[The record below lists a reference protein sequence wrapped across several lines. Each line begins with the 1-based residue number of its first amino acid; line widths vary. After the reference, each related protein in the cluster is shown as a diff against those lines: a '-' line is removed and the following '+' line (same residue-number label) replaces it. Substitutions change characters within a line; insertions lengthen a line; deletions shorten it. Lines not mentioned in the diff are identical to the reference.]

1 MTLRI
6 RSMAMRQGSDS
17 LRWLMTVGGGLMVAG
32 AVAVMCAVLVM
43 PAGLSALTLTVAPW
57 AFLVGAA
64 VYVLVQRLQS
74 EKSASLTVNRLL
86 SIRFLS
92 GICFVVSG
100 LLMVE
105 QYNGFLKPVVVSDI
119 SSYMLYMQIVH
130 NNWVVLLLI
139 GSLLQLYTSYRLSA
153 ETRC

>member
-1 MTLRI
+1 M
-6 RSMAMRQGSDS
+6 
-17 LRWLMTVGGGLMVAG
+17 LMLAGAALMVAG
-32 AVAVMCAVLVM
+32 AVLVMCAVLVM
-43 PAGLSALTLTVAPW
+43 QEEHRTLTLAVAPW
-57 AFLVGAA
+57 AFLAGTV
-64 VYVLVQRLQS
+64 VYVLVQRLQA
-74 EKSASLTVNRLL
+74 EKSTSLTVNRLL

-92 GICFVVSG
+92 GICFIVSG
-100 LLMVE
+100 LFMVE

-153 ETRC
+153 EIKS

>member
-1 MTLRI
+1 MH
-6 RSMAMRQGSDS
+6 M
-17 LRWLMTVGGGLMVAG
+17 LMLTGAALMVAG
-32 AVAVMCAVLVM
+32 AVLVMCAVLVM
-43 PAGLSALTLTVAPW
+43 QEEHRTLTLAVAPW
-57 AFLVGAA
+57 AFLAGTV
-64 VYVLVQRLQS
+64 VYVLVQRLQA

-92 GICFVVSG
+92 GICFIVSG
-100 LLMVE
+100 LFMVE

-153 ETRC
+153 EIKS

>member
-1 MTLRI
+1 M
-6 RSMAMRQGSDS
+6 
-17 LRWLMTVGGGLMVAG
+17 LMLTGAALMVAG
-32 AVAVMCAVLVM
+32 AVLVMCAVLVM
-43 PAGLSALTLTVAPW
+43 QEEHRTLTLAVAPW
-57 AFLVGAA
+57 AFLAGTV
-64 VYVLVQRLQS
+64 VYVLVQRLQA
-74 EKSASLTVNRLL
+74 EKSVSLTVNRLL

-92 GICFVVSG
+92 GICFIVSG
-100 LLMVE
+100 LFMVE

-153 ETRC
+153 EIKS

>member
-1 MTLRI
+1 M
-6 RSMAMRQGSDS
+6 
-17 LRWLMTVGGGLMVAG
+17 LMLTGAALMVAG
-32 AVAVMCAVLVM
+32 AVLVMCAVLVM
-43 PAGLSALTLTVAPW
+43 QEEHRTLTLAVAPW
-57 AFLVGAA
+57 AFLAGTV
-64 VYVLVQRLQS
+64 VYVLVQRLQA

-92 GICFVVSG
+92 GICFIVSG
-100 LLMVE
+100 LFMVE
-105 QYNGFLKPVVVSDI
+105 QYNGFLKPVIVSDI

-153 ETRC
+153 EIKS

>member
-1 MTLRI
+1 M
-6 RSMAMRQGSDS
+6 
-17 LRWLMTVGGGLMVAG
+17 LMLTGAALMVGG
-32 AVAVMCAVLVM
+32 AVLVMCAVLVM
-43 PAGLSALTLTVAPW
+43 QEEHRTLTLAVAPW
-57 AFLVGAA
+57 AFLAGTV
-64 VYVLVQRLQS
+64 VYVLVQRLQA

-92 GICFVVSG
+92 GICFIVSG
-100 LLMVE
+100 LFMVE
-105 QYNGFLKPVVVSDI
+105 QYNGFLKPVLVSDI

-153 ETRC
+153 EIKS

>member
-1 MTLRI
+1 
-6 RSMAMRQGSDS
+6 MRQQNNSMHM
-17 LRWLMTVGGGLMVAG
+17 LMLAGAALMVAG
-32 AVAVMCAVLVM
+32 AVLVMCAVLVM
-43 PAGLSALTLTVAPW
+43 PEEHRTLTLAVAPW
-57 AFLVGAA
+57 AFLAGTV
-64 VYVLVQRLQS
+64 VYVLVQRLQA

-92 GICFVVSG
+92 GICFIVSG
-100 LLMVE
+100 LFMVE
-105 QYNGFLKPVVVSDI
+105 QYNGFLKPVLVSDI

-153 ETRC
+153 EIKS

>member
-1 MTLRI
+1 M
-6 RSMAMRQGSDS
+6 
-17 LRWLMTVGGGLMVAG
+17 LMLAGAALMVAG
-32 AVAVMCAVLVM
+32 AVLVMCAVLVM
-43 PAGLSALTLTVAPW
+43 QEEHRTLTLAVAPW
-57 AFLVGAA
+57 AFLAGTV
-64 VYVLVQRLQS
+64 VYVLVQRLQA

-92 GICFVVSG
+92 GICFIVSG
-100 LLMVE
+100 LFMVE

-119 SSYMLYMQIVH
+119 NSYMLYMQIVH

-153 ETRC
+153 EIKS